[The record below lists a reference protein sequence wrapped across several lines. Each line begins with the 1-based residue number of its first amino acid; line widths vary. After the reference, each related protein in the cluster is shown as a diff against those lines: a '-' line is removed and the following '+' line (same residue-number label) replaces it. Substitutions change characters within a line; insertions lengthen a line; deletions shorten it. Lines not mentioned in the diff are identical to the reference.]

1 MTAGKLSSPFVKA
14 ISISVGLWVFALLY
28 RGSFPMQVVAT
39 VSLLA
44 TAILIVWVLL
54 SEEKVLLQKS
64 TWQWQT
70 ASGKVFA
77 YSIIISVFL
86 ALWYRYSEHM
96 PILPASAEWFVLIS
110 ILIGATEELIFRG
123 VVQGEASRWN
133 TTGAIYLSAL
143 AFAGY
148 KSLLFVLPA
157 AANQTNILKLF
168 ILTFLA
174 GILLGYARK
183 NSGSILPCLIA
194 HGIFDLLVYMETANP
209 PWWVW

>member
-1 MTAGKLSSPFVKA
+1 MIAGKLSDPFIKA
-14 ISISVGLWVFALLY
+14 IAISVGLWAFALLY
-28 RGSFPMQVVAT
+28 RGSYPMQVIAT
-39 VSLLA
+39 VCLVV
-44 TAILIVWVLL
+44 TAILIVWTLL
-54 SEEKVLLQKS
+54 SNEKVLLQKS
-64 TWQWQT
+64 IWQWQT

-96 PILPASAEWFVLIS
+96 PIIPASAEWFVVLS
-110 ILIGATEELIFRG
+110 ILIGATEEIIFRG
-123 VVQGEASRWN
+123 VVQGEASRWHEQ
-133 TTGAIYLSAL
+133 GAIYLSAL

-148 KSLLFVLPA
+148 KSLLFVLPSA
-157 AANQTNILKLF
+157 ENQTNILNIF

>member
-1 MTAGKLSSPFVKA
+1 MTAGKFSPPLVRA
-14 ISISVGLWVFALLY
+14 VSISFGLWAFALLY
-28 RGSFPMQVVAT
+28 RGSYPMQVIAT
-39 VSLLA
+39 VSLVA
-44 TAILIVWVLL
+44 AAILIVWALL
-54 SEEKVLLQKS
+54 SNEKVLLQKS
-64 TWQWQT
+64 IWQWQT

-96 PILPASAEWFVLIS
+96 PIIPAAAEWFVVLS

-123 VVQGEASRWN
+123 VVQGEAIRWHEH
-133 TTGAIYLSAL
+133 GAIFLSAF

-148 KSLLFVLPA
+148 KSLLFVLPSA
-157 AANQTNILKLF
+157 ENQTNILNLF

-194 HGIFDLLVYMETANP
+194 HGIFDLLVYMETAKL

>member
-1 MTAGKLSSPFVKA
+1 MIAGKFSDTFIRAV
-14 ISISVGLWVFALLY
+14 SISAGLWVFAILY
-28 RGSFPMQVVAT
+28 RGSYPMQVVAT
-39 VSLLA
+39 VSLVA
-44 TAILIVWVLL
+44 TAIFIVWVLL
-54 SEEKVLLQKS
+54 SKEKILLEKS
-64 TWQWQT
+64 MWQWQT
-70 ASGKVFA
+70 IPGKNFV

-96 PILPASAEWFVLIS
+96 PILPASAEWFVVIS

-133 TTGAIYLSAL
+133 TTGAVYLSAL
-143 AFAGY
+143 AFGGY

-157 AANQTNILKLF
+157 TENHTNILNLF

-183 NSGSILPCLIA
+183 KSGSILPCLVA
-194 HGIFDLLVYMETANP
+194 HGIFDLLVYMETAEP

>member
-1 MTAGKLSSPFVKA
+1 MIAGKLSDPIIKA
-14 ISISVGLWVFALLY
+14 IAISVGLWAFAFLY
-28 RGSFPMQVVAT
+28 RGSILMKVMAVV
-39 VSLLA
+39 SFLA
-44 TAILIVWVLL
+44 TAILMVQVLITQ
-54 SEEKVLLQKS
+54 EKVLLQK
-64 TWQWQT
+64 TVWQWQT

-77 YSIIISVFL
+77 YSIMISVFL

-96 PILPASAEWFVLIS
+96 PIIPASAEWFVVLS

-133 TTGAIYLSAL
+133 MTGAVYLSAL

-148 KSLLFVLPA
+148 KSLLFVLPSA
-157 AANQTNILKLF
+157 ENQTNIFNLF
-168 ILTFLA
+168 IITFLA

-183 NSGSILPCLIA
+183 SSRSILPCLIA

>member
-1 MTAGKLSSPFVKA
+1 MMAGKLSDPCLKA
-14 ISISVGLWVFALLY
+14 VSISIGLWAFALLY
-28 RGSFPMQVVAT
+28 RGTFPQQVMAT

-44 TAILIVWVLL
+44 TAILMVWVLI
-54 SEEKVLLQKS
+54 SNEKVLLQK
-64 TWQWQT
+64 TIWHWQT
-70 ASGKVFA
+70 GTGKVYA
-77 YSIIISVFL
+77 YSMMISVFL
-86 ALWYRYSEHM
+86 ALWYRDSEGM
-96 PILPASAEWFVLIS
+96 PIIPESAEWFVVLS

-123 VVQGEASRWN
+123 VVQGEANRWN
-133 TTGAIYLSAL
+133 MTGAIYLSAI
-143 AFAGY
+143 AFGGY
-148 KSLLFVLPA
+148 KSLLFVLPSA
-157 AANQTNILKLF
+157 ENQTNILNLF